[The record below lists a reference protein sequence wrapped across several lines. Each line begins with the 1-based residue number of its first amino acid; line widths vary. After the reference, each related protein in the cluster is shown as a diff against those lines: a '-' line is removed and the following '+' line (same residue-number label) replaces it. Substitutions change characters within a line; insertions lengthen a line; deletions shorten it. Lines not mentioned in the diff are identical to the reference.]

1 MWNKSVSRINYIF
14 VKAECGKFVETIN
27 VIYDDDDDNA
37 TIVFS
42 ESINSIFVCACL
54 IAFFPVND
62 HCETQTENISPYS
75 SFSHVLNASTSNQFI
90 ELLWKCNSF

>member
-1 MWNKSVSRINYIF
+1 MGIYGFIRLDFIPIICAMWNKSVSRINYIF

-42 ESINSIFVCACL
+42 ESINSIF
-54 IAFFPVND
+54 
-62 HCETQTENISPYS
+62 
-75 SFSHVLNASTSNQFI
+75 
-90 ELLWKCNSF
+90 